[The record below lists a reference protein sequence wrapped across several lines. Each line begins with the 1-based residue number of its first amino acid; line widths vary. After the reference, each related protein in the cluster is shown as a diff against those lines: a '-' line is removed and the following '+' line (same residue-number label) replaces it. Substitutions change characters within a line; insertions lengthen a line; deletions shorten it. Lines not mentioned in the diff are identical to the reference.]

1 MCVCRISQES
11 QAVPLENVARVLGDG
26 SPGRGHRRHSHT
38 GEEAIAE
45 KLPQGSTEKQPDAGP
60 SAPLSLMEWNEEQL
74 MIC

>member
-1 MCVCRISQES
+1 MCCVSQES
-11 QAVPLENVARVLGDG
+11 QAIPLENVARVLGDG

-45 KLPQGSTEKQPDAGP
+45 KLAQGSTEKQTDAGL
-60 SAPLSLMEWNEEQL
+60 SGPLSFVKWYEKL